1 MWPYMWRFPCQ
12 KLCVSTEV
20 YGSGRPQPY
29 NITVEIKERALR
41 CRPRKRWTNAYG
53 SGKCASGKDERTAL
67 YYITH
72 SVHGYIT
79 HICLWVQTLNTWL
92 HTSEHPTTAKGAM
105 FILILVSPAFQAIPN
120 SEAYSAYRAPTQHQP
135 PLLKSLQK
143 KLPAFWSLVCV
154 WV

>member
-79 HICLWVQTLNTWL
+79 HTQFMVTL
-92 HTSEHPTTAKGAM
+92 HTSVYEYKHLIHGYTHPSTQPQQKGQCS
-105 FILILVSPAFQAIPN
+105 FW
-120 SEAYSAYRAPTQHQP
+120 
-135 PLLKSLQK
+135 
-143 KLPAFWSLVCV
+143 FWSALPFRLFRIPKPTRHIARRHNTSLPY
-154 WV
+154 